1 MSQSS
6 SVVNTFLI
14 SFTDTEF
21 FENIVHIYLYTSD
34 VAQVAKRA
42 PGEVDKHILD
52 FLKDLRKDLND
63 SRTNKNISVKN
74 IKNYITAIENI
85 ISIKK
90 SISSSLI
97 NYNNV
102 LQHFNSIDLS
112 VVDFL
117 NNVVNNPIVHNSKFA
132 ANIQHVL
139 ETIKCYYEIKEINP
153 TLWKIDQLN
162 EDSHSGSPVLSTLR
176 KYKEAIIEAYDSLN
190 TITSLAHDETL
201 SDYFIFSNIKSADNI
216 VDETLSYLKTGYSR
230 YKTGFPIIDDN
241 LGGVESNCVTLI
253 AGPSN
258 HAKSLFMVN
267 IARNIITLN
276 AEKFNSTDAILFITL
291 EDQIFKFSKRL
302 VSVFGNYDNYFVK
315 NTFDNVHS
323 TFKKQKST
331 DISGPEDDRL
341 ARKVLREMFS
351 STISETT
358 NGKVQFI
365 FKHADEN
372 SMSCSQ
378 ISKFI
383 DMLAMN
389 NIKVKALFIDYLDC
403 LVPNNM
409 SYSSYEDYNSQGVIT
424 QDMRSLSK
432 QYSMPIIS
440 VTQNSKVSL
449 DNKRELSSDMIGDSY
464 KKVRYA
470 DYILMV
476 RLREDLDL
484 LSDGV
489 KQDLRFTDD
498 KGNGFASG
506 MYAGTYSQ
514 SIQPFEVKIV
524 KAKDGKKD
532 VRKFHLY
539 NWINLRLYS
548 SYNEYVK
555 DIPLIK
561 DSLSSISNLDLMA
574 SNEMDSLE
582 TEQNIII

>member
-1 MSQSS
+1 MMQSN
-6 SVVNTFLI
+6 SVINTFLI
-14 SFTDTEF
+14 NFTDTEF
-21 FENIVHIYLYTSD
+21 FENIAHIYLYTSD
-34 VAQVAKRA
+34 VAQVSKSA
-42 PGEVDKHILD
+42 PGEVDNHILG
-52 FLKDLRKDLND
+52 FLKDLRNKLRD
-63 SRTNKNISVKN
+63 SRTNENIPVKN
-74 IKNYITAIENI
+74 VRNYISTIENI
-85 ISIKK
+85 ISIKR

-102 LQHFNSIDLS
+102 LQHFTAVDIS
-112 VVDFL
+112 VIDFL
-117 NNVVNNPIVHNSKFA
+117 NNIINNQIEHNSKFA

-153 TLWKIDQLN
+153 TLSKIDKLN
-162 EDSHSGSPVLSTLR
+162 DDSHSGLPVLSTLK

-190 TITSLAHDETL
+190 NITSLIHEESL
-201 SDYFIFSNIKSADNI
+201 SDYFILSDIKSADNI

-230 YKTGFPIIDDN
+230 YKTGFPIIDDSI
-241 LGGVESNCVTLI
+241 GGIESNCVTLI

-267 IARNIITLN
+267 IAKNVISLN
-276 AEKFNSTDAILFITL
+276 LEKFNPNDAILFITL

-323 TFKKQKST
+323 SFKKQKCT
-331 DISGPEDDRL
+331 DITRPEDDRL

-372 SMSCSQ
+372 SMSCAQ
-378 ISKFI
+378 IAKFI

-403 LVPNNM
+403 LVPNN
-409 SYSSYEDYNSQGVIT
+409 SKYTSHDDYTAQGVIT

-432 QYSMPIIS
+432 RYSVPIVS
-440 VTQNSKVSL
+440 VTQNSKISL
-449 DNKRELSSDMIGDSY
+449 DNKKDLSSDMIGDSY

-476 RLREDLDL
+476 RLREDMDL
-484 LSDGV
+484 LSSEI
-489 KQDLRFTDD
+489 KRDLRFTDD
-498 KGNGFASG
+498 KGSGFASN
-506 MYAGTYSQ
+506 MPLATYSQ

-548 SYNEYVK
+548 SYDDYVK
-555 DIPLIK
+555 DISTIK
-561 DSLSSISNLDLMA
+561 DTLNSISNFDLL
-574 SNEMDSLE
+574 SNDVGDLQ